1 MTQDQ
6 IALVVALHA
15 RRILQ
20 ARDFEASSDRRLDHD
35 PDRAQQA
42 GDDAAMC
49 RAEAAALEA
58 LLKAAGA
65 DVLIPDAGQLSL
77 FGDGQ

>member
-1 MTQDQ
+1 
-6 IALVVALHA
+6 
-15 RRILQ
+15 
-20 ARDFEASSDRRLDHD
+20 LDHD

-49 RAEAAALEA
+49 RAEAAALAA
-58 LLKAAGA
+58 LLQAAGA
-65 DVLIPDAGQLSL
+65 QVLIPDAGQLQL